1 MATVTKPIALD
12 ESLNTTEQSS
22 RNIADVLAQEIGN
35 LVTVVSR
42 IAPPTTVSWNQ
53 IEQSGTKIAE
63 ITINGTKTD
72 VYAPQGGGGFSAL
85 IIVTDALAGV
95 TITATKGGVTKTGTS
110 IGNNQYEISVD
121 SSGTWTISD
130 GTNTATVTV
139 TAQTTYYLTLGVPDG
154 STVTPTDDIQTLLN
168 CANIWDKSYTTLT
181 ELLADSTSLQAVISS
196 NNAIDYLVR
205 STSFA
210 KANALVP
217 IMTSDNTPSGECF
230 GLSYYSGYPYYH
242 AFDGNNSTD
251 WYSNGTSVG
260 EYIGYKFDSPT
271 VIKKA
276 VGVVNIAWGKY
287 KVQASNDNVSW
298 ADLTSELTPQSN
310 NINAILNNSTP
321 YLYYRLIVA
330 ERGTSGVDPSTVYT
344 AKGVQ
349 FYSENGFTDN
359 STAMSYIGLN
369 NYASNTLLGDS
380 TWCSAICNSTYFES
394 VLNVKVPTMT
404 SNNTPSGVC
413 SASSIYNAQT
423 PAWNA
428 FDGNDSSSWTPVY
441 NEAESYIEYDFP
453 SAIKFVMADFEKVTR
468 DYSAS
473 TTLITKTFNI
483 EGFNDSTFTQLGS
496 TVFEGKTS
504 TSASSDD
511 VSRKVINTII
521 STYSKCRI
529 SAQNMN
535 TLSSGKYDA
544 FSFYKLQFY
553 GRADV

>member
-217 IMTSDNTPSGECF
+217 TMTSNTTPEGECF
-230 GLSYYSGYPYYH
+230 ADSSDGSDLPYK
-242 AFDGNNSTD
+242 AFDGNDASGSR
-251 WYSNGTSVG
+251 WISNVARGTACYV
-260 EYIGYKFDSPT
+260 GYKFTSAVKCVKAK
-271 VIKKA
+271 VIPN
-276 VGVVNIAWGKY
+276 VLTSTIKY
-287 KVQASNDNVSW
+287 QASNDGTNWTDISS
-298 ADLTSELTPQSN
+298 AESNISSEHETVLSPTIDYQ
-310 NINAILNNSTP
+310 
-321 YLYYRLIVA
+321 YYRLYLTNQT
-330 ERGTSGVDPSTVYT
+330 GSLS
-344 AKGVQ
+344 KGGQIITLQ
-349 FYSENGFTDN
+349 FYTENGLTDN
-359 STAMSYIGLN
+359 ATAMSYIGLN
-369 NYASNTLLGDS
+369 NYASNTLLGDA

-404 SNNTPSGVC
+404 SNTTPSGEC
-413 SASSIYNAQT
+413 FGSSYKDSSSDYYK
-423 PAWNA
+423 A
-428 FDGNDSSSWTPVY
+428 FDGDNSTYWTCATADRSPTY
-441 NEAESYIEYDFP
+441 SYIGYSFITT
-453 SAIKFVMADFEKVTR
+453 IKICKIFIKSR
-468 DYSAS
+468 
-473 TTLITKTFNI
+473 
-483 EGFNDSTFTQLGS
+483 NDINMEFK
-496 TVFEGKTS
+496 FEGSNDKT
-504 TSASSDD
+504 TWVEIAPNAQLPASGEE
-511 VSRKVINTII
+511 TII
-521 STYSKCRI
+521 LTSPANYQHFRAYGRALI
-529 SAQNMN
+529 SNRDSDVY
-535 TLSSGKYDA
+535 T
-544 FSFYKLQFY
+544 LQFY

>member
-181 ELLADSTSLQAVISS
+181 ELLSDSTSLQAVISS

-210 KANALVP
+210 KANPLVP
-217 IMTSDNTPSGECF
+217 TMTSDNTPSGEVIF
-230 GLSYYSGYPYYH
+230 SQETDANYPAWK
-242 AFDGNNSTD
+242 AFDNNNATGWQVSFASGD
-251 WYSNGTSVG
+251 
-260 EYIGYKFDSPT
+260 YIGYNFGSATKVKKVSITNNLDNST
-271 VIKKA
+271 VQARAIK
-276 VGVVNIAWGKY
+276 GF
-287 KVQASNDNVSW
+287 KVQGYDTEWHDIGTFENNNNNLTNEFALNNDNAYSKYRVYVQTNW
-298 ADLTSELTPQSN
+298 G
-310 NINAILNNSTP
+310 NA
-321 YLYYRLIVA
+321 YLYVM
-330 ERGTSGVDPSTVYT
+330 E
-344 AKGVQ
+344 VQ
-349 FYSENGFTDN
+349 FYSEDGFTDN

-404 SNNTPSGVC
+404 SNNTPSGECIGPVAY
-413 SASSIYNAQT
+413 SGTY
-423 PAWNA
+423 WYMA
-428 FDGNDSSSWTPVY
+428 FDNDESTKFTANDTDTTQWVGYIFPETVNVQCFYLYFYSSTVQ
-441 NEAESYIEYDFP
+441 
-453 SAIKFVMADFEKVTR
+453 TR
-468 DYSAS
+468 DVSLEYSDNGTIWNSVYSSTYNLSDKTRYSAPN
-473 TTLITKTFNI
+473 TEKHRYWRIKQTF
-483 EGFNDSTFTQLGS
+483 S
-496 TVFEGKTS
+496 
-504 TSASSDD
+504 SAFRG
-511 VSRKVINTII
+511 VANE
-521 STYSKCRI
+521 
-529 SAQNMN
+529 
-535 TLSSGKYDA
+535 
-544 FSFYKLQFY
+544 LQFY

>member
-181 ELLADSTSLQAVISS
+181 ELLSDSTSLQAVISS

-210 KANALVP
+210 KANPLVP
-217 IMTSDNTPSGECF
+217 TMTSNTTPSGVCSGSGVYQTYDYYKAFNGGSSSADQWIAGSTVSAGQYLKYEF
-230 GLSYYSGYPYYH
+230 PSAKLIERVVALIRNQDLGYSWSIAVEGSNDDVTYTEIGSDSWSATSSDLSGHLIDVST
-242 AFDGNNSTD
+242 NNPTSYKYVRFRLVSSTHTTS
-251 WYSNGTSVG
+251 YFSVG
-260 EYIGYKFDSPT
+260 SVAIYSP
-271 VIKKA
+271 
-276 VGVVNIAWGKY
+276 
-287 KVQASNDNVSW
+287 
-298 ADLTSELTPQSN
+298 E
-310 NINAILNNSTP
+310 
-321 YLYYRLIVA
+321 
-330 ERGTSGVDPSTVYT
+330 
-344 AKGVQ
+344 
-349 FYSENGFTDN
+349 GFTDN
-359 STAMSYIGLN
+359 TTAMSYIGLN

-404 SNNTPSGVC
+404 SNNTPSGECIGPVAY
-413 SASSIYNAQT
+413 SGTY
-423 PAWNA
+423 WYMA
-428 FDGNDSSSWTPVY
+428 FDNDESTKFTANDTDTTQWVGYIFPETVNVQCFYLYFYSSTVQ
-441 NEAESYIEYDFP
+441 
-453 SAIKFVMADFEKVTR
+453 TR
-468 DYSAS
+468 DVSLEYSDNGTIWNSVYSSTYNLSDKTRYSAPN
-473 TTLITKTFNI
+473 TEKHRYWRIKQTF
-483 EGFNDSTFTQLGS
+483 S
-496 TVFEGKTS
+496 
-504 TSASSDD
+504 SAFRG
-511 VSRKVINTII
+511 VANE
-521 STYSKCRI
+521 
-529 SAQNMN
+529 
-535 TLSSGKYDA
+535 
-544 FSFYKLQFY
+544 LQFY

>member
-210 KANALVP
+210 KQITVP
-217 IMTSDNTPSGECF
+217 TMTGNTTPEGECF
-230 GLSYYSGYPYYH
+230 GDNETTNRKFYH
-242 AFDGNNSTD
+242 AFDKDNTTRWTSTVSRGNAC
-251 WYSNGTSVG
+251 SV
-260 EYIGYKFDSPT
+260 GYKFPSAKKCTKAIFKMYESPYITSTTLKFQGSDDGLTWVDLCDSYT
-271 VIKKA
+271 TTNGDNEKIFDK
-276 VGVVNIAWGKY
+276 NIANY
-287 KVQASNDNVSW
+287 QYYQMAISTQAGSAGDAGQVV
-298 ADLTSELTPQSN
+298 EL
-310 NINAILNNSTP
+310 
-321 YLYYRLIVA
+321 
-330 ERGTSGVDPSTVYT
+330 DFYT
-344 AKGVQ
+344 
-349 FYSENGFTDN
+349 EEGFTDN

-404 SNNTPSGVC
+404 SNNTPSGECIGPVAY
-413 SASSIYNAQT
+413 SGTY
-423 PAWNA
+423 WYMA
-428 FDGNDSSSWTPVY
+428 FDNDESTKFTANDTDTTQWVGYIFPETVNVQCFYLYFYSSTVQ
-441 NEAESYIEYDFP
+441 
-453 SAIKFVMADFEKVTR
+453 TR
-468 DYSAS
+468 DVSLEYSDNGTIWNSVYSSTYNLSDKTRYSAPN
-473 TTLITKTFNI
+473 TEKHRYWRIKQTF
-483 EGFNDSTFTQLGS
+483 S
-496 TVFEGKTS
+496 
-504 TSASSDD
+504 SAFRG
-511 VSRKVINTII
+511 VANE
-521 STYSKCRI
+521 
-529 SAQNMN
+529 
-535 TLSSGKYDA
+535 
-544 FSFYKLQFY
+544 LQFY

>member
-181 ELLADSTSLQAVISS
+181 ELLSDSTSLQAVISS

-205 STSFA
+205 STTFA
-210 KANALVP
+210 
-217 IMTSDNTPSGECF
+217 SDVT
-230 GLSYYSGYPYYH
+230 
-242 AFDGNNSTD
+242 
-251 WYSNGTSVG
+251 
-260 EYIGYKFDSPT
+260 
-271 VIKKA
+271 
-276 VGVVNIAWGKY
+276 
-287 KVQASNDNVSW
+287 
-298 ADLTSELTPQSN
+298 AD
-310 NINAILNNSTP
+310 
-321 YLYYRLIVA
+321 
-330 ERGTSGVDPSTVYT
+330 
-344 AKGVQ
+344 
-349 FYSENGFTDN
+349 

-369 NYASNTLLGDS
+369 NYASNTLLGDA

-404 SNNTPSGVC
+404 SATTPSG
-413 SASSIYNAQT
+413 
-423 PAWNA
+423 
-428 FDGNDSSSWTPVY
+428 
-441 NEAESYIEYDFP
+441 
-453 SAIKFVMADFEKVTR
+453 
-468 DYSAS
+468 
-473 TTLITKTFNI
+473 
-483 EGFNDSTFTQLGS
+483 
-496 TVFEGKTS
+496 TVI
-504 TSASSDD
+504 
-511 VSRKVINTII
+511 SRR
-521 STYSKCRI
+521 SC
-529 SAQNMN
+529 
-535 TLSSGKYDA
+535 
-544 FSFYKLQFY
+544 
-553 GRADV
+553 